1 MLLELAR
8 DRSLCRAV
16 ASYGF
21 YRLAEYGPWLAILV
35 YAYGHGGATATGLVS
50 FGILIPTGLFAPLAG
65 PLIDRFGA
73 SKVLLGAYAVQALVM
88 AATSVALLAGSPP
101 ALVYVLAA
109 LTAMALTVAHPAYA
123 VVSPG
128 LAHTTEQ
135 LVALNAVTG
144 WVLSIGLV
152 LGPALAGA
160 ILAFSTP
167 GVVYLAGALALTIST
182 LLVLPL
188 HGLVPPLSTKAAQG
202 VASTLRGLAQGG
214 RALVQASASWEVVI
228 VIAAAFATVGAL
240 DVLLVRLA
248 IGPLDMGG
256 SGAGYLSA
264 AHGGGAVAGAAVSLA
279 LVGRPH
285 LVPVLIGAGVFG
297 GAALVVLG
305 LITTVVVAF
314 LAAAVT
320 GLSRS
325 LLEVTGQTLMQ
336 RVTSTELLAGAFAFK
351 EGLAM
356 SAWGIG
362 AATVPAIL
370 ALTGT
375 TGALIF
381 TGAIVPAVMLVRLR
395 RLLAVDAAVTVPAV
409 TIALLRSLVVFRALP
424 VPALEGVAKESTE
437 QAVSAGTVVIREGE
451 RGDSYYAVADGVLEV
466 TQDGR
471 KVNELSRGDGCGEIA
486 LLHDA
491 VRTATVTAVTD
502 ARLVAVEREPF
513 LIAVTGHGETL
524 SRFQEVAQERLEGD
538 AEGCPAGE
546 WRRRGR

>member
-1 MLLELAR
+1 MLLDLAR
-8 DRSLCRAV
+8 DRSLRRAV

-65 PLIDRFGA
+65 PLIDRYGA
-73 SKVLLGAYAVQALVM
+73 SRVLVGAYAVQGLVM
-88 AATSVALLAGSPP
+88 AATSVALLTGSPP
-101 ALVYVLAA
+101 ALVYFFAA
-109 LTAMALTVAHPAYA
+109 LTAIALTFAHPAYA

-152 LGPALAGA
+152 LGPAFAGV
-160 ILAFSTP
+160 ILAVSTP
-167 GVVYLAGALALTIST
+167 GVVYLAGAVALAIST
-182 LLVLPL
+182 VLVLPL
-188 HGLVPPLSTKAAQG
+188 RDLAPPLLTERSEGFVK
-202 VASTLRGLAQGG
+202 TLRGLAQGG
-214 RALVQASASWEVVI
+214 RALVHASASWEVVL
-228 VIAAAFATVGAL
+228 VLGAAFATVGAL

-264 AHGGGAVAGAAVSLA
+264 AHGAGAVLGAAVTLG

-285 LVPVLIGAGVFG
+285 LVPVLIGAGVLG
-297 GAALVVLG
+297 GAGFVLLG
-305 LITTVVVAF
+305 LVTTVAVAF
-314 LAAAVT
+314 LVAAVS

-325 LLEVTGQTLMQ
+325 LLEVTGQTLLQ

-356 SAWGIG
+356 AAWGIG
-362 AATVPAIL
+362 AAMVPAVL
-370 ALTGT
+370 ALAGT

-381 TGAIVPAVMLVRLR
+381 TGAIVPVVMLVRLR

-424 VPALEGVAKESTE
+424 VPALEGVAKEATE
-437 QAVSAGTVVIREGE
+437 RTVSAGAVVMREGDC
-451 RGDSYYAVADGVLEV
+451 GDSYYAVADGDLEV
-466 TQDGR
+466 TQHGR
-471 KVNELSRGDGCGEIA
+471 KVNHLCRGDGFGEIA
-486 LLHDA
+486 LLRDV
-491 VRTATVTAVTD
+491 VRTATVTAVSD

-513 LIAVTGHGETL
+513 LVAVTGHGETL
-524 SRFQEVAQERLEGD
+524 SRFQEVADQRLGGD
-538 AEGCPAGE
+538 EVAGSS
-546 WRRRGR
+546 RKAAPHR

>member
-1 MLLELAR
+1 MLSALAR
-8 DRSLCRAV
+8 DRTLRRAV

-73 SKVLLGAYAVQALVM
+73 SRVLLGAYAVQALVM
-88 AATSVALLAGSPP
+88 AATSVALLIESPP
-101 ALVYVLAA
+101 ALVYLFAA
-109 LTAMALTVAHPAYA
+109 LTAIALTIAHPAYA
-123 VVSPG
+123 VVSPA

-167 GVVYLAGALALTIST
+167 GVVYLAGAVALAVST

-188 HGLVPPLSTKAAQG
+188 HDLVPPLQKSGTED
-202 VASTLRGLAQGG
+202 VFSTLRGLAQGG
-214 RALVQASASWEVVI
+214 RALVQASASWEVVL
-228 VIAAAFATVGAL
+228 VLAAAFATVGAL

-264 AHGGGAVAGAAVSLA
+264 AHGGGAVAGAAVSLG
-279 LVGRPH
+279 LLGRPR
-285 LVPVLIGAGVFG
+285 LVPVLIGAALLG
-297 GAALVVLG
+297 GAGFVLLG
-305 LITTVVVAF
+305 LVTTVVVAF
-314 LAAAVT
+314 LVAAVS

-325 LLEVTGQTLMQ
+325 LLEVTGQTLLQ

-356 SAWGIG
+356 AAWGIG
-362 AATVPAIL
+362 AATMPAVL
-370 ALTGT
+370 ALTST
-375 TGALIF
+375 TGALLF
-381 TGAIVPAVMLVRLR
+381 AGAIVPGLMLMRLR

-409 TIALLRSLVVFRALP
+409 TIALLRSLLVFRALP
-424 VPALEGVAKESTE
+424 VPALEGVAMESTE
-437 QAVSAGTVVIREGE
+437 QTVQPGTVVVREGDE
-451 RGDSYYAVADGVLEV
+451 GDRYYAVADGVLEV
-466 TQDGR
+466 TQEGR
-471 KVNELSRGDGCGEIA
+471 TVNELTRGEGFGEIA
-486 LLHDA
+486 LLRDD
-491 VRTATVTAVTD
+491 VRSATVTAVTG

-513 LIAVTGHGETL
+513 LVAVTGHGETL
-524 SRFQEVAQERLEGD
+524 SRFQHVAQQWLEGD
-538 AEGCPAGE
+538 EE
-546 WRRRGR
+546 RRVTGAAAQTPP

>member
-1 MLLELAR
+1 
-8 DRSLCRAV
+8 
-16 ASYGF
+16 
-21 YRLAEYGPWLAILV
+21 
-35 YAYGHGGATATGLVS
+35 
-50 FGILIPTGLFAPLAG
+50 
-65 PLIDRFGA
+65 
-73 SKVLLGAYAVQALVM
+73 
-88 AATSVALLAGSPP
+88 
-101 ALVYVLAA
+101 
-109 LTAMALTVAHPAYA
+109 
-123 VVSPG
+123 
-128 LAHTTEQ
+128 
-135 LVALNAVTG
+135 
-144 WVLSIGLV
+144 
-152 LGPALAGA
+152 
-160 ILAFSTP
+160 
-167 GVVYLAGALALTIST
+167 
-182 LLVLPL
+182 
-188 HGLVPPLSTKAAQG
+188 
-202 VASTLRGLAQGG
+202 
-214 RALVQASASWEVVI
+214 
-228 VIAAAFATVGAL
+228 
-240 DVLLVRLA
+240 
-248 IGPLDMGG
+248 MGG

-297 GAALVVLG
+297 GAALVLLG
-305 LITTVVVAF
+305 LVTTVVVAF
-314 LAAAVT
+314 LAAAAT

-362 AATVPAIL
+362 AATVPAVL

-437 QAVSAGTVVIREGE
+437 QAVTAGTVVIREGE
-451 RGDSYYAVADGVLEV
+451 RGDSYYVVADGVLEV
-466 TQDGR
+466 THDGR

-486 LLHDA
+486 LLRDA

-513 LIAVTGHGETL
+513 LVAVTGHGETL
-524 SRFQEVAQERLEGD
+524 SRFQHVAQQRLEGD
-538 AEGCPAGE
+538 TLPT
-546 WRRRGR
+546 RD